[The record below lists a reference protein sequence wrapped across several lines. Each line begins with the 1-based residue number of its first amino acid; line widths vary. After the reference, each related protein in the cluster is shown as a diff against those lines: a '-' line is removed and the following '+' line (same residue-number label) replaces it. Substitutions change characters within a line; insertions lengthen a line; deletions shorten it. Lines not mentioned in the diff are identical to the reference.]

1 MSSDVNVEA
10 EAETEIDQMVSDA
23 RKKLDFHSILGKT
36 NQNEHKKK

>member
-1 MSSDVNVEA
+1 MSSHVNVEA

-36 NQNEHKKK
+36 DKNQQKKK